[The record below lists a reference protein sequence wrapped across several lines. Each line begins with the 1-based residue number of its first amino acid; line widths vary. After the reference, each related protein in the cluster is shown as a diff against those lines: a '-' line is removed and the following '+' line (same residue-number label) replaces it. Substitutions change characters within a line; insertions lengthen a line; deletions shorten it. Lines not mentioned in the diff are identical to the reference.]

1 MAEPISSYP
10 KLTVR
15 EYVKRQKKVLSEV
28 TYPKLPVRDDS
39 KIPEILPNKANGDRC
54 VSKRDDAKIPLL
66 AQEKEQM
73 DLVETNHI
81 SALEPL
87 RTPNESSDEDEAI
100 ETEHT
105 SSYNSDEHMMDI
117 QSSDE
122 SVLNDENMG
131 SSKGY

>member
-10 KLTVR
+10 KLPVR

-39 KIPEILPNKANGDRC
+39 KIPKILPNKANGDRC

-81 SALEPL
+81 

-131 SSKGY
+131 SSKG